1 MLNFFI
7 NGDGFNSGGFSLPL
21 AKIMDLDERSLLN
34 QFSDIVQSNE
44 DIEIDDGSFTIEVY
58 HVTLPRGAG
67 FREQY
72 LLKSYGK
79 NLENILKSTKSLVN
93 IPRRVS
99 PYCASAAL
107 LVGKEISIGELNSNS
122 WRSRKFT
129 NRMVNRLI
137 FQSKSICRQAG
148 LSVSECGVNLE
159 GVKKLAQLSQFCDH
173 PIHVIS
179 RECHNS
185 VVLSCNK
192 DGIERPIYL
201 YLADNHFFPVR
212 SVNSL
217 LGGDGRFCPV
227 CDRFVTGRTNRHI
240 CDAKVCCQCKTV
252 CKSPKFSSG
261 FIQCDACLRYF
272 HSETCFQN
280 HLIVGKSSMFSAK
293 FCVCDKIKAC
303 KECGVDLL
311 MKNGKVQR
319 EAYSKRKHECFK
331 SRCFCC
337 GKYVDLQTHLCY
349 LRKLDPLEPK
359 FKQRID
365 KKRGQYCF
373 FDMETMKVYDEEL
386 KRTVFKPNLIV
397 FQFEDGTEE
406 IFAGDQCLKQFSEFL
421 FVGPHSLVAQDEYF
435 TIIGHNAAR
444 FDSFFWIQSFLE
456 NVVDDPKIFFDGRSP
471 IKITLGR
478 KVNINDSF
486 KFLQA
491 PLSKLPGMFNL
502 PVKKGFFPHGFNLPE
517 NQDYCG
523 RIPPASF
530 FETKFMTEKKYEEFE
545 EWYLDW
551 GEKYLADEISDWNFQ
566 EELLDY
572 CSDDVTVLRL
582 AWLSFSKA
590 MYETT
595 NLYVGI
601 ENITAASSTNMVWR
615 TMIPEYT
622 ISLTPKSNYTLQN
635 QQSKIALVWL
645 KYNDLFYFGG
655 ELEYAGK
662 NFGERVI
669 YIGKKMYRVDGFHSE
684 SNTVLEFLG
693 CVYHGCSN
701 CFKNDLFSIHGGK
714 TMRSLRTEVFNR
726 KAQLERE
733 GYNVILI
740 WECEWKEMMNSDPE
754 ILSHLSEVE
763 EELKLCKEPI
773 DPRQAL
779 FGGRTEAISVYAR
792 ADITGGETIK
802 AVDFTSLYPS
812 VMKEKDFPIFHPVVL
827 RGSPEKFNY
836 AKDEYFGL
844 MHCKIIPPRSLFHP
858 VLPTRIQTES
868 GMKLVFSL
876 CRSCSEI

>member
-1 MLNFFI
+1 MNVDEVVCDVLELLANDSDDELVLVPSTTSDDEDDFEIIVPPLDVVDFEPISVPFDNPPVNIQFGGASPARPVIPLEVNLEINGNNIRIEDHWTTFNERFGVDGVVYRFVPDLQEDVEDVVDSFRTVINEIFDYLRTNFDQRDYVEFFI

-21 AKIMDLDERSLLN
+21 SKIMDLDERSLLN

-67 FREQY
+67 YRDRY
-72 LLKSYGK
+72 LLKSYGQ

-107 LVGKEISIGELNSNS
+107 LVGKEILVGETNS
-122 WRSRKFT
+122 WRSSKFT

-137 FQSKSICRQAG
+137 FQSKAICRQAG
-148 LSVSECGVNLE
+148 LSVGECGVNLE

-217 LGGDGRFCPV
+217 LGGDGRFCTV

-252 CKSPKFSSG
+252 CNSPKFSSG
-261 FIQCDACLRYF
+261 FMQCDACLRYF

-280 HLIVGKSSMFSAK
+280 HLIVGKSSMFSSK

-311 MKNGKVQR
+311 MHNGKVKR

-406 IFAGDQCLKQFSEFL
+406 IFAGEQCLKEFAEFL
-421 FVGPHSLVAQDEYF
+421 FVGPHSLVKQDEYF

-444 FDSFFWIQSFLE
+444 FDSFF
-456 NVVDDPKIFFDGRSP
+456 FDS
-471 IKITLGR
+471 II
-478 KVNINDSF
+478 
-486 KFLQA
+486 
-491 PLSKLPGMFNL
+491 
-502 PVKKGFFPHGFNLPE
+502 
-517 NQDYCG
+517 
-523 RIPPASF
+523 
-530 FETKFMTEKKYEEFE
+530 
-545 EWYLDW
+545 
-551 GEKYLADEISDWNFQ
+551 
-566 EELLDY
+566 
-572 CSDDVTVLRL
+572 
-582 AWLSFSKA
+582 
-590 MYETT
+590 
-595 NLYVGI
+595 
-601 ENITAASSTNMVWR
+601 
-615 TMIPEYT
+615 
-622 ISLTPKSNYTLQN
+622 
-635 QQSKIALVWL
+635 
-645 KYNDLFYFGG
+645 
-655 ELEYAGK
+655 
-662 NFGERVI
+662 FGEC
-669 YIGKKMYRVDGFHSE
+669 G
-684 SNTVLEFLG
+684 
-693 CVYHGCSN
+693 
-701 CFKNDLFSIHGGK
+701 
-714 TMRSLRTEVFNR
+714 
-726 KAQLERE
+726 
-733 GYNVILI
+733 
-740 WECEWKEMMNSDPE
+740 
-754 ILSHLSEVE
+754 
-763 EELKLCKEPI
+763 
-773 DPRQAL
+773 
-779 FGGRTEAISVYAR
+779 
-792 ADITGGETIK
+792 
-802 AVDFTSLYPS
+802 
-812 VMKEKDFPIFHPVVL
+812 
-827 RGSPEKFNY
+827 
-836 AKDEYFGL
+836 
-844 MHCKIIPPRSLFHP
+844 
-858 VLPTRIQTES
+858 
-868 GMKLVFSL
+868 
-876 CRSCSEI
+876 